1 MEDTE
6 EDEIEEGSTETL
18 DPFAFNRAN
27 FTRILWERFTD
38 PSMAHDST
46 TLRYAAMLA
55 EYNGWDKPDPL
66 NGKVNLTIKIGECE
80 DCKRAGRDTSWPPKQ
95 DQLAGT

>member
-1 MEDTE
+1 MNATED
-6 EDEIEEGSTETL
+6 DEIEEGSAETL

-27 FTRILWERFTD
+27 FTQILWERFTD

-66 NGKVNLTIKIGECE
+66 NGKVNLTINIGECE

-95 DQLAGT
+95 DQLVSR